1 MAENGNNTLSYRVG
15 ELEKAV
21 DKIGSKMEKIM
32 DNELV
37 HIREELSDVNLEVV
51 KAATRINVLSVLNA
65 GAIVVGVLLSRIL

>member
-37 HIREELSDVNLEVV
+37 HIRDEFSDVNLEVV